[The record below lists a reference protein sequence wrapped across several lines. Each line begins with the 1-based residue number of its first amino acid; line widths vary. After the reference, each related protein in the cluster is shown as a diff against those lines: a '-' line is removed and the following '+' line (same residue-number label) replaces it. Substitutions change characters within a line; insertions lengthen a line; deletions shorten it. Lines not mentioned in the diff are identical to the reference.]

1 MMGLSWGI
9 GYQLSRSLL
18 IENFNDLKGF
28 RALFWGLFIF
38 SWLGA
43 KVFFLLTAPQDLAG
57 KIIANSSFWLG
68 GGFVFY
74 GGLIFGLAYLFV
86 YSLVL
91 KQFEFKKMAYFIP
104 GLTIGHAVGRIGCF
118 LAGCCFGT
126 ETTSFL
132 SVRMHEAH
140 RHPVQLYESATLF
153 LLGYFILRKLKQ
165 GVKPG
170 IAVSYYLM
178 FYSALRFSLEF
189 IRGDKIRGIYSGL
202 STSQWVSIALAV
214 MTLTYLVK
222 EKKLS

>member
-43 KVFFLLTAPQDLAG
+43 KVFFLLTAPQYLAD

-118 LAGCCFGT
+118 
-126 ETTSFL
+126 
-132 SVRMHEAH
+132 
-140 RHPVQLYESATLF
+140 
-153 LLGYFILRKLKQ
+153 
-165 GVKPG
+165 
-170 IAVSYYLM
+170 
-178 FYSALRFSLEF
+178 
-189 IRGDKIRGIYSGL
+189 
-202 STSQWVSIALAV
+202 
-214 MTLTYLVK
+214 
-222 EKKLS
+222 